1 MTQISIYSCHASL
14 LSLPSTLQL
23 QPQLLGQIQREMQ
36 TSIFMTTPSSSHS
49 IFKPIR
55 NPLLGYCLSSKPC
68 LPLRRR
74 ASSFTIRALLSA
86 TKKFVLKDFHERRAL
101 KVFFNTP
108 NPILCWHEFH
118 LLCFDWLLMLR
129 KRGRNRSFLVFA
141 FRFLFILG
149 LRQACIVSV
158 QICLFVF
165 VAAKCLL

>member
-1 MTQISIYSCHASL
+1 MPASYLFPL
-14 LSLPSTLQL
+14 LSNFNLNCWDRYRERCRPPFLWQLHHLLTPFWNLFATLFWVIAFLQNHVCLWEEEPPLSLSEHFFQLPKSLSW
-23 QPQLLGQIQREMQ
+23 R
-36 TSIFMTTPSSSHS
+36 IFMNA
-49 IFKPIR
+49 K
-55 NPLLGYCLSSKPC
+55 LS
-68 LPLRRR
+68 R
-74 ASSFTIRALLSA
+74 
-86 TKKFVLKDFHERRAL
+86 
-101 KVFFNTP
+101 FFINTP